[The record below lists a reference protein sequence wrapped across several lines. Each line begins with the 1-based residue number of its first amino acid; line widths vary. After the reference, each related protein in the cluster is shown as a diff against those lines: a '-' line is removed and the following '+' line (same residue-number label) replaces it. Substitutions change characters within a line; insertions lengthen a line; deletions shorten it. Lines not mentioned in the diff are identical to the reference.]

1 MSLGTTGAAPGNP
14 GATRGAPRV
23 TAEVPPLLMTP
34 GPTRI
39 PERVLLAGHRVL
51 HHRTPEFS
59 AALAELMEGARPLF
73 GVAAADVL
81 PVHGTGRAAMEGAVV
96 NFFLPG
102 DTVVA
107 VCNGRFGE
115 MWAGFAERYGLNVV
129 RVAADWDRS
138 VDPGEVGFALDANPQ
153 ARAVLLAH
161 SDTSTGVLN
170 PVAEIAA
177 ISLAHDVLTLVDGI
191 SSIGGVPFAFDAWGL
206 DFAVTSS
213 QKCLMS
219 SPGLALAVVGD
230 RAWKAGEHGGMPR
243 SYLDFASIRRTL
255 GGPRPETPGTT
266 PVLLVLQLLEAVRM
280 IHEEG
285 LEAVFARHRALAER
299 VRDRAAG
306 LGYRLQSSG
315 IIERSPTLT
324 ALRLPEGSDPGVVRA
339 QLREAGIQIAGGLGP
354 YKPSCVRI
362 GHMGDI
368 RMEDVEQTM
377 DALER
382 AAGIGAGG

>member
-1 MSLGTTGAAPGNP
+1 
-14 GATRGAPRV
+14 
-23 TAEVPPLLMTP
+23 MTP

-39 PERVLLAGHRVL
+39 PERVLRAGNRVL

-59 AALAELMEGARPLF
+59 SALAELIEGVRPLF
-73 GVAAADVL
+73 GAASADIL

-102 DTVVA
+102 DTVVV

-115 MWAGFAERYGLNVV
+115 MWAGFAERYGVKVV
-129 RVAADWDRS
+129 RVAEDWDRS
-138 VDPGEVGFALDANPQ
+138 VDPEELGAALDANAE
-153 ARAVLLAH
+153 ARAVLAVH

-170 PVAEIAA
+170 PVREIASVA
-177 ISLAHDVLTLVDGI
+177 RAHGALTMVDGI

-206 DFAVTSS
+206 DFAVVSS
-213 QKCLMS
+213 QKCLMT
-219 SPGLALAVVGD
+219 SPGLALAVVGEE
-230 RAWKAGEHGGMPR
+230 AWKAGERGGMPR
-243 SYLDFASIRRTL
+243 SYLDFGSIRRTL

-285 LEAVFARHRALAER
+285 MEAVFHRHRALAGR
-299 VRDRAAG
+299 VRERAAG
-306 LGYRLQSSG
+306 LGFSLQGPG
-315 IIERSPTLT
+315 ILERSPTLT
-324 ALRLPEGSDPGVVRA
+324 ALRLPAGVEPETLRRRV
-339 QLREAGIQIAGGLGP
+339 REAGIQIAGGLGA
-354 YKPSCVRI
+354 YKPSCIRI

-368 RMEDVEQTM
+368 RMEDVEGTM

-382 AAGIGAGG
+382 AADLPAGPGGA